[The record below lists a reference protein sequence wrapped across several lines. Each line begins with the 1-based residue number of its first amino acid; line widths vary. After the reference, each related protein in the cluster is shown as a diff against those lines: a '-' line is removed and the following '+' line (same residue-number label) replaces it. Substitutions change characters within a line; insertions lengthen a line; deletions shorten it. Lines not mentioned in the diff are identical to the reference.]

1 MRWWNQFPP
10 GLRNVTRLRLL
21 ASIGAGGVIF
31 MTPLIFHAID
41 FSASQVGSG
50 LAVSALIGTAV
61 RLLSGSL
68 LDRGLRCSWPVRGT
82 TVLAVLADLTLYQA
96 DTYGGYLLGQLLL
109 GTAAGLYWPAIE
121 LAVPLSCGNVPSGR
135 GYALVRSAD
144 ALGIGLGALLGSVAA
159 LMGHLRLVYGV
170 EALCMTAVLILIS
183 LHPLEDSRTRPGRDS
198 TRQSERE
205 REPESSGLRWLGPL
219 LPVLAV
225 SVIAT
230 GILALQQSAL
240 PLDLVQGGLQRPA
253 LSESQSSG
261 LIALQLSLLVIL
273 QWPVGRWLA
282 DRSVMFGLSVSV
294 AGFSV
299 GSVLLAL
306 SSLSDHGLHFVL
318 AALMPMALAQAAF
331 LPTATEAVIEE
342 TPPGHRGLAMA
353 LFSQCFAVSAMAA
366 PLIGGALLDR
376 QGHGLLLWLLTAA
389 ACLLMLPV
397 VRGIQPRF
405 TDASGALE
413 ESVDGVTGNPGF
425 LGD

>member
-144 ALGIGLGALLGSVAA
+144 ALGIGLGALLGSFAA
-159 LMGHLRLVYGV
+159 LVGQLRLVYGV
-170 EALCMTAVLILIS
+170 EAFCMTAVLILIS
-183 LHPLEDSRTRPGRDS
+183 LHPLEDSRPRPGRDS
-198 TRQSERE
+198 TRQTE

-397 VRGIQPRF
+397 VRSIQPRF

-413 ESVDGVTGNPGF
+413 ETVDGVTGNPGF